1 MRRVSIP
8 RPFAGG
14 YRSDV
19 PDYALEESEAAFA
32 QDVAAPLGIAQQRR
46 GWEFRG
52 TSPVVGSGV
61 YLTAVARAR
70 FPVTGRTR
78 TVACDSNGR
87 VYVTDED
94 GTQILLWDN
103 PTGASTYF
111 IPRCVY
117 NGDLII
123 CAQDGKTP
131 LLRYGGSTLPYL
143 SLGQI
148 STASFSLPV
157 GSQTI
162 TGSSP
167 VVVPPGLEKGAFFTF
182 TPFGASSVRTQQP
195 KLSSRIIQ
203 TNGTTTFTLETIR
216 NVNTASATGTDTAYV
231 LPVGFTWPAVS
242 IYEAGKMTSVS
253 GGFATF
259 EGADFSATGT
269 VPLFGDAYRG
279 PDALLVI
286 NPDNA
291 TTGAP
296 HQIASVISNS
306 SSAIATNV
314 TGFNLA
320 NAAYR
325 LLRRCPFKDAAV
337 HRGSLWGTGVSQ
349 YPSRVYVFPP
359 TADIGIAPGDVSPI
373 DPTKNAGYSSATV
386 TGFTTVNEYLCGA
399 YDVPGPY
406 DASPNVAILSSPGP
420 LLVLKTDA
428 VYGIFGTYD
437 QANPAGSIETTR
449 IANNAGCIDLRSAV
463 TAGSI
468 PYWAGEEGVFTYQNG
483 AVSSLTDG
491 KISDEWRV
499 LMRAYV
505 QGTSW
510 VTTAVSGGFLIISC
524 GGLDTTK
531 TTDAIIGT
539 DTTAPSGRTFV
550 YDTRA
555 NVWLGRITNFNPRHM
570 FAFTSDTNASAI
582 YSVDSNFQG
591 RVIDIAPSFTNGA
604 TAIDAGG
611 TGPRMKA
618 WTRSSLAQAS
628 GVEGET
634 RLCDALIHTNLY
646 DLSTPTSQIDVSVVS
661 GGALDDKPDSTKV
674 LSSITADT
682 VDRVDRNKRIVNRS
696 GRLHQI
702 RVDMSVTDSSNVSS
716 DIPEV
721 MLSFRDS
728 RRGT

>member
-1 MRRVSIP
+1 MRRISIP

-19 PDYALEESEAAFA
+19 PDYALEESETAFA
-32 QDVAAPLGIAQQRR
+32 QDVATPVGIAQQRR

-52 TSPVVGSGV
+52 TSPVVSSPA
-61 YLTAVARAR
+61 YLTGIARTR
-70 FPVTGRTR
+70 FPVTERTR
-78 TVACDSNGR
+78 TVACSSDGK

-103 PTGASTYF
+103 PSGASTYF

-143 SLGQI
+143 SFGQI
-148 STASFSLPV
+148 TTSAFQLAA

-182 TPFGASSVRTQQP
+182 TPFGGSFARTQQP
-195 KLSSRIIQ
+195 SLSSRVIQ

-216 NVNTASATGTDTAYV
+216 NVNLSSAMGSDTAYV
-231 LPVGFTWPAVS
+231 LPVGFAWPAVS

-253 GGFATF
+253 SGVASF

-269 VPLFGDAYRG
+269 APLSGGAYLG
-279 PDALLVI
+279 PDALLAI
-286 NPDNA
+286 NPANA
-291 TTGAP
+291 TTGDP
-296 HQIASVISNS
+296 HQIGSVVSNTS
-306 SSAIATNV
+306 STLTTNV
-314 TGFNLA
+314 LNFNLS

-359 TADIGIAPGDVSPI
+359 KDDISIAPGDVAPI
-373 DPTKNAGYSSATV
+373 DPTRNAGYSSAAV

-406 DASPNVAILSSPGP
+406 DASPNVAVLPSPGP

-428 VYGIFGTYD
+428 VYGMFGTYD
-437 QANPAGSIETTR
+437 QANPAGIEITR

-463 TAGSI
+463 VSGSI

-483 AVSSLTDG
+483 AVSSLTNG
-491 KISDEWRV
+491 KISNEWRV

-524 GGLDTTK
+524 GGLDTAK

-555 NVWLGRITNFNPRHM
+555 NIWLGRITNFNPRHM

-582 YSVDSNFQG
+582 HSVDSNFQG
-591 RVIDIAPSFTNGA
+591 RVIDIAPSFINGA

-661 GGALDDKPDSTKV
+661 GNALDDKPDSTKA

-682 VDRVDRNKRIVNRS
+682 VDRIDRNKRIVNRA

-702 RVDMSVTDSSNVSS
+702 RIDMSVTDSSNVSS

>member
-1 MRRVSIP
+1 
-8 RPFAGG
+8 
-14 YRSDV
+14 
-19 PDYALEESEAAFA
+19 
-32 QDVAAPLGIAQQRR
+32 
-46 GWEFRG
+46 
-52 TSPVVGSGV
+52 
-61 YLTAVARAR
+61 
-70 FPVTGRTR
+70 
-78 TVACDSNGR
+78 
-87 VYVTDED
+87 
-94 GTQILLWDN
+94 
-103 PTGASTYF
+103 
-111 IPRCVY
+111 
-117 NGDLII
+117 
-123 CAQDGKTP
+123 
-131 LLRYGGSTLPYL
+131 
-143 SLGQI
+143 
-148 STASFSLPV
+148 
-157 GSQTI
+157 
-162 TGSSP
+162 
-167 VVVPPGLEKGAFFTF
+167 
-182 TPFGASSVRTQQP
+182 
-195 KLSSRIIQ
+195 
-203 TNGTTTFTLETIR
+203 
-216 NVNTASATGTDTAYV
+216 
-231 LPVGFTWPAVS
+231 
-242 IYEAGKMTSVS
+242 MTSVS
-253 GGFATF
+253 SGVATF
-259 EGADFSATGT
+259 EGADFSATGI
-269 VPLFGDAYRG
+269 VPLAGGAYLG
-279 PDALLVI
+279 PDALLAI
-286 NPDNA
+286 NPANE
-291 TTGAP
+291 TTGDP
-296 HQIASVISNS
+296 HQIGSVVSNTS
-306 SSAIATNV
+306 STITTNV
-314 TGFNLA
+314 LNFNLA

-325 LLRRCPFKDAAV
+325 ILRRCPFKDAAV
-337 HRGSLWGTGVSQ
+337 HRASLWGTGVSQ

-359 TADIGIAPGDVSPI
+359 KDDISIAPGDVAPI
-373 DPTKNAGYSSATV
+373 DPTRNAGYSSTAV

-428 VYGIFGTYD
+428 VYGMFGTYD
-437 QANPAGSIETTR
+437 QANPAGIEITR

-463 TAGSI
+463 VSGSI

-491 KISDEWRV
+491 KISKEWRV

-570 FAFTSDTNASAI
+570 FAFTADTNASAI
-582 YSVDSNFQG
+582 HSVDSNFQG
-591 RVIDIAPSFTNGA
+591 RVIDIAPSFINGA

-661 GGALDDKPDSTKV
+661 GNALDDKPDSTKV

-682 VDRVDRNKRIVNRS
+682 VDRIDRSKRIVNRS

-702 RVDMSVTDSSNVSS
+702 RIDMSVTDSSNVSS